1 MEQDAFREYF
11 AHQQRE
17 GLGALAELSTP
28 SARLDDELAALL
40 AAGGYDHEIGSRFVR
55 PGPVDIVRDDRG
67 FRDSDSY
74 RDPPVLPPREIGHG
88 PLAHEYD
95 IPDVTFRPL
104 RGLAL
109 FPLLIVTAGS
119 LLLHGGAGR
128 SPFRQ

>member
-1 MEQDAFREYF
+1 
-11 AHQQRE
+11 
-17 GLGALAELSTP
+17 
-28 SARLDDELAALL
+28 
-40 AAGGYDHEIGSRFVR
+40 
-55 PGPVDIVRDDRG
+55 VDIVRDDRG

-74 RDPPVLPPREIGHG
+74 RNPPVLPPREIGHG

-119 LLLHGGAGR
+119 LLLHGGGLGGHLFASKPMVAAWGVAIAFVVAQLILAWQQKQ
-128 SPFRQ
+128 SVC